1 MIEESHQPLPDRICD
16 SCCPPGHIQLHKN
29 IAQMPVDRAR
39 ADYQNFGYL
48 AVRMAFGNQAQ
59 HLLFT
64 PGQVEI
70 EMVLRMYY
78 SIPFL
83 NLDLRLSLANLSR
96 PVLSPGYLSI
106 VLFQLLHTFLQRVH
120 QVNGPPH
127 SILEK

>member
-1 MIEESHQPLPDRICD
+1 MKCLDQPLSNSVSYCR
-16 SCCPPGHIQLHKN
+16 CPPGYIKLHKN

-39 ADYQNFGYL
+39 ANYQNLGYL
-48 AVRMAFGNQAQ
+48 AIRMAFGNQAQ
-59 HLLFT
+59 YLLFT

-70 EMVLRMYY
+70 EMVFGMYY

-83 NLDLRLSLANLSR
+83 NLDLCLSLANLSR

-120 QVNGPPH
+120 QINGPSH
-127 SILEK
+127 IILEK

>member
-1 MIEESHQPLPDRICD
+1 MIEESHQPLPNRISYCRR
-16 SCCPPGHIQLHKN
+16 PPRHIQLHKN
-29 IAQMPVDRAR
+29 IAQMPVDCAR
-39 ADYQNFGYL
+39 ADYQDLGYL
-48 AVRMAFGNQAQ
+48 AIGMAFGNQAQ
-59 HLLFT
+59 YLLFA

-70 EMVLRMYY
+70 EMVLGMYY

-96 PVLSPGYLSI
+96 PVLSPAYLSI

-120 QVNGPPH
+120 QVNGPLH